1 MFIIQLNDRFAYC
14 HKTQKMNGTFNVIPM
29 AALVTSYGFMLPTSR
44 GSFNLLD
51 RLDGVEISLNDH
63 CTTAAYFV
71 DTKGIVRDVLIQP
84 TASYYRRLPTN
95 YGSFSVRAQDG
106 DLELAILAAYELFPD
121 SLEDIV
127 KAALNT
133 YPAPADS
140 VTYISIDEIKTLL
153 KGKRLKSIIY
163 PPVKPLKVKE

>member
-1 MFIIQLNDRFAYC
+1 MFIIQLADRFAFC
-14 HKTQKMNGTFNVIPM
+14 HKTQKANGTFNVIPL
-29 AALVTSYGFMLPTSR
+29 ASLVTPYGFMIPSSR
-44 GSFNLLD
+44 SAFNLLD
-51 RLDGVEISLNDH
+51 LLEGVETNVADYN
-63 CTTAAYFV
+63 TTAAYFI
-71 DTKGIVRDVLIQP
+71 DAKGVARDVLIHVSG
-84 TASYYRRLPTN
+84 SYYRRLPTN

-127 KAALNT
+127 KAVLNT

-153 KGKRLKSIIY
+153 KGKRLKPIIY